1 MGFNNWKVCIFI
13 DQGSI
18 WFNRNS
24 MINIDEL
31 EILLDDIKKKE
42 RKTEKFV
49 RFISQ
54 TKMF

>member
-1 MGFNNWKVCIFI
+1 
-13 DQGSI
+13 
-18 WFNRNS
+18 